1 MKKTLIHFSLL
12 ALFISGCQKSDLRT
26 NTRNSIPSKNDPD
39 NVKTTAV
46 ALAAYRLPDS
56 DDFASIP
63 QDPKNPLTAEKVEL
77 GKLLFHESRLGINNL
92 SPQGL
97 QTYSCATCHH
107 AEAGF
112 QSGLAQGIGEG
123 GIGFGTYG
131 ETRVADPLYDIGLID
146 VGPIRTPSVLNTA
159 YSEVMMWNGQFGGTG
174 VNIGTEAGW
183 TPGTTKYNNYL
194 GYQGLETTG
203 LGAEVRHRLQP
214 DTAWL
219 ASVPEYKNL
228 FDLAFP
234 DLPDTARITDLT
246 VSLALAAY
254 QRTLLPNQSPFQL
267 WLRGDE
273 KAMTKD
279 EKDGK
284 TLFFSKA
291 KCATCHTSPGLNA
304 ATFYSLG
311 MNNLTNGISNVLNV
325 SSGAVEHKGR
335 GGFTG
340 KNKDLYKFKTP
351 QLYNLKD
358 VKFFGHG
365 SSFSSVSDVIH
376 YLNNAV
382 PQNPN
387 VPVSQLAKQFQ
398 PLYLTEDEMSKL
410 TKFVED
416 ALYDPNLSRY
426 VPASLPSASC
436 IPNNDA
442 QSKTDRGCN

>member
-1 MKKTLIHFSLL
+1 MKKTLIHLSLL
-12 ALFISGCQKSDLRT
+12 AVLISGCQKSDLRT
-26 NTRNSIPSKNDPD
+26 NPGNSISSNDDPHD
-39 NVKTTAV
+39 VKTTAV

-56 DDFASIP
+56 DDFAAIP
-63 QDPKNPLTAEKVEL
+63 QDPKNPLTTEKVEL
-77 GKLLFHESRLGINNL
+77 GKLLFHESRLGTNNL

-97 QTYSCATCHH
+97 HTYSCATCHH

-112 QSGLAQGIGEG
+112 QSGMAQAIGEG
-123 GIGFGTYG
+123 GVGFGTYG
-131 ETRVADPLYDIGLID
+131 ETRVVSPFYDIGLID
-146 VGPIRTPSVLNTA
+146 VGAIRTPSVLNTA
-159 YSEVMMWNGQFGGTG
+159 YSDVMMWNGQFGGTG
-174 VNIGTEAGW
+174 TNTGTENSW
-183 TPGTTKYNNYL
+183 TQGTTKYNNHL

-203 LGAEVRHRLQP
+203 LGAEVKHRLQP

-219 ASVPEYKNL
+219 ASVSEYKNL

-234 DLPDTARITDLT
+234 DFPDTERISDLT

-279 EKDGK
+279 EKEGK
-284 TLFFSKA
+284 TLFFTKA
-291 KCATCHTSPGLNA
+291 KCSSCHSSPGLNS
-304 ATFYSLG
+304 ATFYGLG
-311 MNNLTNGISNVLNV
+311 LNNLTNYVNNVFNV
-325 SSGAVEHKGR
+325 SPGSVEHKGR

-358 VKFFGHG
+358 VKYFGHG
-365 SSFSSVSDVIH
+365 SSFTSVSAIIH

-382 PQNPN
+382 PQNPAI
-387 VPVSQLAKQFQ
+387 PVTQLAKQFQ
-398 PLYLTEDEMSKL
+398 PLYLTEDEMTKL
-410 TKFVED
+410 TKFIED

-426 VPASLPSASC
+426 APASLPSANC
-436 IPNNDA
+436 IPNNDE